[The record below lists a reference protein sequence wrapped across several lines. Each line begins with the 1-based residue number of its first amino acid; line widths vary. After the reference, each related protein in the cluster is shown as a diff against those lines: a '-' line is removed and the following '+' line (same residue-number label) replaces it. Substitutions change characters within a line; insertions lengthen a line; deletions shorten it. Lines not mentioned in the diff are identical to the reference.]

1 VFLWVPL
8 LAFGILTIRLFNAL
22 VWSTSKVQVFLKDGA
37 KQPLKSVGY
46 IAAAIVFVVAFVW
59 RTRL

>member
-1 VFLWVPL
+1 M
-8 LAFGILTIRLFNAL
+8 AFGILTIRLFNAL